1 MTRVRPATPPDIIE
15 STAAEIPSS
24 PISIVILSIE
34 SSFQSVAS
42 LFQVLFLLAM
52 IFEMSLM
59 GTKVVEK
66 EVKQR
71 AIELN
76 RANEELA
83 QFVNV
88 ASHDLK
94 APLRGVAHL
103 TRWTKDDLGENVADE
118 VRENLDRLEVSE
130 KYGCANSVYLGIFES
145 G

>member
-1 MTRVRPATPPDIIE
+1 M
-15 STAAEIPSS
+15 
-24 PISIVILSIE
+24 
-34 SSFQSVAS
+34 VAS
-42 LFQVLFLLAM
+42 GSVFTVLFLLAM
-52 IFEMSLM
+52 IFEMNLM
-59 GTKVVEK
+59 RTKVVEK

-76 RANEELA
+76 RANEDLA

-103 TRWTKDDLGENVADE
+103 TRWIKDDLGENVADE

>member
-1 MTRVRPATPPDIIE
+1 
-15 STAAEIPSS
+15 
-24 PISIVILSIE
+24 
-34 SSFQSVAS
+34 
-42 LFQVLFLLAM
+42 M

-76 RANEELA
+76 RANEDLA

-94 APLRGVAHL
+94 SPLRGVGHL
-103 TRWTKDDLGENVADE
+103 TLWVKDDLGENVADE
-118 VRENLDRLEVSE
+118 VR
-130 KYGCANSVYLGIFES
+130 
-145 G
+145 